1 MIKYIDLFAGIGGFH
16 QALDKIKEDGK
27 DTKCVFASEIDRNA
41 IKTYEKN
48 YGISSDNDIT
58 KVDPALL
65 EDYELLCAGFPCQA
79 FSKAGSQLGFKDET
93 KGTLFF
99 EIERLLK
106 YRVENADPVKYII
119 LENVANL
126 VTHDKGRTWKVIKK
140 HLKNLGYI
148 LTEEPLVLSPHQFG
162 VPQLRNRVFILGVH
176 EKYSDDLN
184 IDISELPI
192 RSKRNVTNVK
202 HIIEKNVEKKYTI
215 DKDEEQILKIWDEFK
230 QGITTTKIGFPIW
243 LDELRETYDISVH
256 KKWKQDIINR
266 NRNLYIENK
275 KFIDR
280 WYKKYEEYL
289 STVIPTKR
297 KFEWQAGDDIKSVF
311 DGIIQFR
318 PSGIRVKRPTEMPA
332 LVAMVHIPIYGQEK
346 RRLSVKEV
354 ARLQSFSEEFEPD
367 EIQFQ
372 AYKQF
377 GNSVN
382 VEVVYYL
389 LKQLLEN

>member
-1 MIKYIDLFAGIGGFH
+1 MIRYIDLFAGIGGFH
-16 QALDKIKEDGK
+16 QALDKIKKDGH

-48 YGISSDNDIT
+48 YGISSDYDIT

-79 FSKAGSQLGFKDET
+79 FSKAGTQLGFKDET

-106 YRVENADPVKYII
+106 YRVENDNPVKYII

-126 VTHDKGRTWKVIKK
+126 VTHDKGHTWIVIKK
-140 HLKNLGYI
+140 HLKDLGYI

-176 EKYSDDLN
+176 KKYSDDLN
-184 IDISELPI
+184 IDTSELPI

-202 HIIEKNVEKKYTI
+202 HIIEKNVEKKYRI

-243 LDELRETYDISVH
+243 LDELRGTYDISVH

-266 NRNLYIENK
+266 NRNLYHENK
-275 KFIDR
+275 KFIDM

-289 STVIPTKR
+289 SSVIPTKR
-297 KFEWQAGDDIKSVF
+297 KFEWQAGDDINSVF

-332 LVAMVHIPIYGQEK
+332 LVAMVHIPIYGPEK
-346 RRLSVKEV
+346 RRISVKEV

-367 EIQFQ
+367 EIQFH

-389 LKQLLEN
+389 LKQLLRN